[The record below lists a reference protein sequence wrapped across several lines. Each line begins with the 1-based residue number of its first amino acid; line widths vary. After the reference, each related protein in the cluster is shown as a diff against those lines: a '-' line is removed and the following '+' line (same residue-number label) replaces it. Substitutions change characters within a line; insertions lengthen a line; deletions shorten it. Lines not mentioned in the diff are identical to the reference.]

1 MKRTLLSLVTISVI
15 STTGVLADSTT
26 DIAELKSMMME
37 MNKRLAKLEAEN
49 KQLKAAVKKKS
60 TMHTASA
67 KKTTTKARKPVHY
80 SKSTQSAK
88 IAALEEKVDKL
99 ETQESKE
106 VPTFAKASKL
116 KFSGTH
122 YLGYTHLEQTKD
134 AVRLPG
140 GASAP
145 SSKVTSDFFA
155 TRRNYLQVKAY
166 LFEDPKS
173 YMRITLDTHQVA
185 NIKDTKL
192 PNAGDWEVRLKYA
205 YLYINDILPYTGVE
219 FGQAHRPWIDYEEH
233 HGWYYRSIAKTFV
246 ESKSDADF
254 TNSADLGINF
264 KTKTKYFS
272 SEIGLFNGEG
282 YHGVLDNKDNNNG
295 LSFEWRLT
303 GNLLGTGEKH
313 VHKSD
318 RYADVSFYGQYNNN
332 YDKKGEIDPVTL
344 EAGDFVWYGINAVY
358 NQPEFLVNF
367 NYIKST
373 KASID
378 YKGDGFSVNGE
389 LRLLTFDETLNDWNL
404 IARYDKWN
412 LDAYDK
418 ARESWLAGI
427 AYTWNKNVEFIV
439 NYLDEKDPRIVL
451 NDAEEIIHQP
461 TESKSVMF
469 TADVKW

>member
-1 MKRTLLSLVTISVI
+1 MKRIVLSTVAIATLAL
-15 STTGVLADSTT
+15 TGAHADSST
-26 DIAELKSMMME
+26 DIAELKAMMKQ
-37 MNKRLAKLEAEN
+37 MNQRLAKLEAEN
-49 KQLKAAVKKKS
+49 KQLKSAAKKS
-60 TMHTASA
+60 THKTSSK
-67 KKTTTKARKPVHY
+67 KKTSTHVATAKTTAASSHTESTDEEENVMQKFAKA
-80 SKSTQSAK
+80 T
-88 IAALEEKVDKL
+88 
-99 ETQESKE
+99 
-106 VPTFAKASKL
+106 PTFAKASKL
-116 KFSGTH
+116 KFSGVH
-122 YLGYTHLEQTKD
+122 YLGYTHLEQSRD
-134 AVRLPG
+134 AVNLPN
-140 GASAP
+140 GASAAA
-145 SSKVTSDFFA
+145 SNVTSDFFA

-166 LFEDPKS
+166 LFDDPKS

-205 YLYINDILPYTGVE
+205 YLFINDILPYTGVE

-246 ESKSDADF
+246 ERKTDADF
-254 TNSADLGINF
+254 TNSADLGVNF

-282 YHGVLDNKDNNNG
+282 YHGVLDTKDDNNG

-318 RYADVSFYGQYNNN
+318 TYADVSFYGQYNNS
-332 YDKKGEIDPVTL
+332 YDKKGEVDPVTG
-344 EAGDFVWYGINAVY
+344 EAGDFVWYGFNAVY
-358 NQPEFLVNF
+358 NQPEFLIAA

-373 KASID
+373 KAGVN

-389 LRLLTFDETLNDWNL
+389 LRMLTFDETLDDWNL
-404 IARYDKWN
+404 IGRYDKWN
-412 LDAYDK
+412 LDAYDG

-439 NYLDEKDPRIVL
+439 NYVDDKDPRIFT
-451 NDAEEIIHQP
+451 NDAGDEIEHQP
-461 TESKSVMF
+461 TESKAVMF